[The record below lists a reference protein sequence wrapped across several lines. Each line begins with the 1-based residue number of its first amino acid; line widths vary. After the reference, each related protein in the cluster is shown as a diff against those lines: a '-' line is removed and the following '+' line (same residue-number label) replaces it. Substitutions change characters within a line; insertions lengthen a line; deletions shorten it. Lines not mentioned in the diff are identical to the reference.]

1 MFLTR
6 CVWGL
11 VLTVGIRLE
20 RTLFLLHSH
29 LITSCVHTAFKY
41 LVHGE
46 RLFQIICVMLTSMFK
61 ISSKSDHK
69 SFFSSRVWII
79 LEVRACVPGPGLI
92 SLTYTCNRSSP
103 EGRSTCPCH
112 GKHKTSLSTEMK
124 SMAESHWF
132 PVRVLLNMWPPPS
145 STPVLSQVEENLKWR
160 PPRRSC
166 SVWKQTSGRK
176 VSGLWHSSQKAFNTA
191 DRQVCKL
198 RVNVMEGLRSSYL
211 RSTRKGLPPPAWIK
225 CGHDT
230 WRIQVESILLTT
242 FWAV

>member
-11 VLTVGIRLE
+11 VLTVGIRLK
-20 RTLFLLHSH
+20 RTLFSLACPL
-29 LITSCVHTAFKY
+29 
-41 LVHGE
+41 
-46 RLFQIICVMLTSMFK
+46 
-61 ISSKSDHK
+61 DHK
-69 SFFSSRVWII
+69 LCSHCIQISGSRRKIIPNHMRDVNLHQLQVRSQVFFSSRVWII

-92 SLTYTCNRSSP
+92 SLTYTCNRSYP

-112 GKHKTSLSTEMK
+112 GKHKTSLSTEME

-145 STPVLSQVEENLKWR
+145 STPVPSQVEENLKWR

-225 CGHDT
+225 CRHDT